1 MTRIGIIGS
10 GQLGWMMILEGKKLG
25 DEYYVLGGDKGDPAS
40 RIADRHFPY
49 EDYKKFVDECDLV
62 TYEFEHVNAE
72 ALEYASSKE
81 KLRPGIEPI
90 RLKRDRSLEKEF
102 LRSGNFPIPRY
113 ETAESLPE
121 LARIRKDF
129 GRCVIKTAAGGYDG
143 KGQYFLKDGEPLPEG
158 LPEQKYVVEEFV
170 DYQHEASIIIS
181 RSTRGEISAHAPSY
195 NLNLNGILINSFAP
209 SEDNGMFE
217 ISRKLVQSLNYTGVM
232 GIEFFIVDG
241 KPFINE
247 FAPRVHNTGHHTLM
261 GSSIS
266 QFEQHIRAISGL
278 PVGTPELLRPS
289 GIVNIIGT
297 ELNNIRKIS
306 TLKVGGTQIYWYGK
320 SEVRRKRKMGHVNCI
335 SDSREGISVKLGQ
348 VMAIV
353 YGNDLAKFI

>member
-1 MTRIGIIGS
+1 M
-10 GQLGWMMILEGKKLG
+10 LVVHKL
-25 DEYYVLGGDKGDPAS
+25 
-40 RIADRHFPY
+40 
-49 EDYKKFVDECDLV
+49 
-62 TYEFEHVNAE
+62 
-72 ALEYASSKE
+72 
-81 KLRPGIEPI
+81 
-90 RLKRDRSLEKEF
+90 
-102 LRSGNFPIPRY
+102 
-113 ETAESLPE
+113 
-121 LARIRKDF
+121 
-129 GRCVIKTAAGGYDG
+129 
-143 KGQYFLKDGEPLPEG
+143 
-158 LPEQKYVVEEFV
+158 
-170 DYQHEASIIIS
+170 
-181 RSTRGEISAHAPSY
+181 
-195 NLNLNGILINSFAP
+195 LNGILINSFAP

-306 TLKVGGTQIYWYGK
+306 ILKVGGTQIYWYGK
-320 SEVRRKRKMGHVNCI
+320 GEVRRKRKMGHVNCI
-335 SDSREGISVKLGQ
+335 SDSREGMSVKLGQ